1 MKSRGTVLQA
11 EGTAR
16 AMALRWDLV
25 YGVCL
30 RNKRRQ
36 RSWDVPRQEV

>member
-1 MKSRGTVLQA
+1 MKRRGTVLQA

-16 AMALRWDLV
+16 ATALRRDLV

-30 RNKRRQ
+30 RNKKRQ
-36 RSWDVPRQEV
+36 SSWDVPRQEV